1 MLHQPL
7 HCSHEKCHIISND
20 FIIGNIYVDS
30 VYVYMDPSSNVC
42 DILAV
47 YNDSVVDD
55 SNVLADDSTDHVH
68 NNRQET
74 EEQAHIDVSF

>member
-1 MLHQPL
+1 M
-7 HCSHEKCHIISND
+7 
-20 FIIGNIYVDS
+20 
-30 VYVYMDPSSNVC
+30 YMDPSSNVC

-47 YNDSVVDD
+47 YNDSVVDG
-55 SNVLADDSTDHVH
+55 SNVLADDSMDHVH

>member
-1 MLHQPL
+1 M
-7 HCSHEKCHIISND
+7 
-20 FIIGNIYVDS
+20 
-30 VYVYMDPSSNVC
+30 YMDPSSNVC
-42 DILAV
+42 DILTV
-47 YNDSVVDD
+47 YNDSVVDG

>member
-1 MLHQPL
+1 M
-7 HCSHEKCHIISND
+7 
-20 FIIGNIYVDS
+20 
-30 VYVYMDPSSNVC
+30 YMDPSSNVC

-47 YNDSVVDD
+47 YNDSVVDCN
-55 SNVLADDSTDHVH
+55 SILADDSMDHVH

>member
-1 MLHQPL
+1 MYLF
-7 HCSHEKCHIISND
+7 EISSNT
-20 FIIGNIYVDS
+20 YVDS

-47 YNDSVVDD
+47 YSNSVVDG
-55 SNVLADDSTDHVH
+55 SNILADDSMDHVH
-68 NNRQET
+68 SNRQET

>member
-1 MLHQPL
+1 ML
-7 HCSHEKCHIISND
+7 KYISCIYL
-20 FIIGNIYVDS
+20 FEISSNIYVDS

-42 DILAV
+42 GILVV
-47 YNDSVVDD
+47 YNNSVVDG

-74 EEQAHIDVSF
+74 GELAHIDVSF